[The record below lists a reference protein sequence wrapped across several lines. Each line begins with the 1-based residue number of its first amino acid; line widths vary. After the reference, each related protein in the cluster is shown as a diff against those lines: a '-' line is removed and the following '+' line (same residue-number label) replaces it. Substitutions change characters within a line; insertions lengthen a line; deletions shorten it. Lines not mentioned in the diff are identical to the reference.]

1 MNKWLTIICL
11 GTLTFYCQAETQKLS
26 SAIKAVT
33 VYNDRAAITRYAEVQ
48 LGAGEHELIFENLPV
63 RLDDASLQVDAKA
76 TSPTTILD
84 VVTKQQRLISNAN
97 ERLQQLEKQIEVLQE
112 QLAKLNDRENIIKG
126 QYDFI
131 KQMQSSAVGAT
142 DKANRP
148 TMQQIQQIME
158 LSNSTLTQLAAEQR
172 QITTDKEQLQKQLQV
187 LQNDRYPLQRE
198 ANSQVK
204 NVAVRVNLAQS
215 ATVKI
220 ALTYVTFG
228 ASWYPIYDARFNSKE
243 QNLALNYSA
252 NVAQQTGE
260 DWRNVKLTLSTARPA
275 LGGNAPLLTEW
286 KLLPYSP
293 DVYRN
298 RGMAKKDIQ
307 YDAVMMPE
315 SAMEVVAAKQVKTT
329 AYKPALV
336 PVANVDMSATSTAF
350 TIAEPTSLIT
360 GGDQQKVTI
369 NSIPELSTSLTYQ
382 IVPRLQQVAYLQADT
397 KNSST
402 YPLLAGQLNIF
413 MDGRFI
419 ATGQLK
425 TTMPNEQFKVDLGAD
440 EAIKVTYK
448 QLKRFTEKTGF
459 TNSGERITYN
469 YLITVQ
475 NNKNKDV
482 KVDIKDHI
490 PISQNEKIK
499 VKLLSPKNISPD
511 KEGKLNWQITLKP
524 MEKQEIPINF
534 TIDYPVDTQ
543 VIGL

>member
-1 MNKWLTIICL
+1 MTKWLIIICL

-26 SAIKAVT
+26 SAIKEVT

-48 LGAGEHELIFENLPV
+48 LVAGEHELIFENLPV

-76 TSPTTILD
+76 TSATTILD
-84 VVTKQQRLISNAN
+84 VVTKQQLLISNAN
-97 ERLQQLEKQIEVLQE
+97 ERLQQIEKQIETLQE
-112 QLAKLNDRENIIKG
+112 QLAKLDDRENIIKS

-131 KQMQSSAVGAT
+131 KQMQNSAVGAT

-148 TMQQIQQIME
+148 SMQQIQQIME
-158 LSNSTLTQLAAEQR
+158 LANNNLTQLTAEQR
-172 QITTDKEQLQKQLQV
+172 QLTTDKEQLQKQLQV

-198 ANSQVK
+198 VNTQVK
-204 NVAVRVNLAQS
+204 NVAVRVSLAQS

-220 ALTYVTFG
+220 ALTYVTLG
-228 ASWYPIYDARFNSKE
+228 ASWYPIYDARFNSKQ
-243 QNLALNYSA
+243 QNLSLNYSA

-275 LGGNAPLLTEW
+275 LGGNAPLLMEW
-286 KLLPYSP
+286 KLEEYS
-293 DVYRN
+293 
-298 RGMAKKDIQ
+298 AKFDSDARARAKGRIQ
-307 YDAVMMPE
+307 MVLEPE
-315 SAMEVVAAKQVKTT
+315 QSVSAKMDKVVS
-329 AYKPALV
+329 YKPALV
-336 PVANVDMSATSTAF
+336 PVANVEMSATSTAF
-350 TIAEPTSLIT
+350 TITEPTSLIT

-369 NSIPELSTSLTYQ
+369 NSIPELSTNLVYQ

-425 TTMPNEQFKVDLGAD
+425 TAMPNEQFKIDLGAD

-475 NNKNKDV
+475 NNKNKEV
-482 KVDIKDHI
+482 KLDIKDHI

-524 MEKQEIPINF
+524 MEKQEIPVNF
-534 TIDYPVDTQ
+534 TIDYPVDTK